1 MPLIAITIFI
11 ILLCLALLIT
21 VLTTL
26 TLKHP
31 DPNWVSGQQ
40 PSGSLDMNSPSV
52 SSSFQYTSENT
63 KPTSSNISV
72 DESKLNSGAKQLFVE
87 GLGKSLECPVSL
99 EHNHEVSILLSNGQT
114 ISEPAYLGILE
125 VSPNQNQIDCPITR
139 ESCSVSENSRN
150 EPVNRALRWLNK
162 RDNQSLSSLYNQ
174 FKVELEYNTRLPES
188 NIYHGKRNFL
198 LRDLCQILNEFRLN
212 NPQAFLNSTNQ
223 PVLANRSQ
231 A

>member
-1 MPLIAITIFI
+1 MPLIAITI
-11 ILLCLALLIT
+11 ILTLLFLALMII

-26 TLKHP
+26 TLKSSN
-31 DPNWVSGQQ
+31 PNRVLGHQ
-40 PSGSLDMNSPSV
+40 PLGSVNMSPPSFP
-52 SSSFQYTSENT
+52 SSFHYTSEDS
-63 KPTSSNISV
+63 KPTSSRISV
-72 DESKLNSGAKQLFVE
+72 DESMLDSDSKQLFI
-87 GLGKSLECPVSL
+87 KDLEEMLNCPVSI
-99 EHNHEVSILLSNGQT
+99 EHNHKVSILLSSGQT

-139 ESCSVSENSRN
+139 ESCPVSENSRN

-198 LRDLCQILNEFRLN
+198 LRDLCQVLNEFRLN